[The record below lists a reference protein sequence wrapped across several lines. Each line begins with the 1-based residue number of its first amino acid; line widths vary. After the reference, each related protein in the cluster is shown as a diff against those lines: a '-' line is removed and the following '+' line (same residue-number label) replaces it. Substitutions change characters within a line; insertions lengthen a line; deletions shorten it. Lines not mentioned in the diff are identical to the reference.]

1 MALEPLSA
9 VEGRTLAAAGHHQY
23 VSSCYTLISIHTHT
37 HIYIYTRVLY
47 NDAAFNVQ
55 RRATIIS
62 PINHIF
68 YDRFDVSSMQI
79 SIKLYFFALLPSTG
93 TNRE

>member
-1 MALEPLSA
+1 MLYAYL
-9 VEGRTLAAAGHHQY
+9 
-23 VSSCYTLISIHTHT
+23 YTYTYIHTY
-37 HIYIYTRVLY
+37 IYIRVLY

-68 YDRFDVSSMQI
+68 YDRSDVSPMQI
-79 SIKLYFFALLPSTG
+79 SIKLYFFALLASTG

>member
-1 MALEPLSA
+1 MLYAYL
-9 VEGRTLAAAGHHQY
+9 
-23 VSSCYTLISIHTHT
+23 YTYT